1 VAVGFISLY
10 GAPMATIHWFRR
22 DLRLSDNPALLAAI
36 EEAASSADPRVV
48 PLFILDPTEFS
59 ELGPVRGAYLVR
71 SLNELGKSLNRNLL
85 IRHGDP
91 RQVLPEVISA
101 SQASSVHIA
110 AAYEPAVAKLDAE
123 LEKLISVPL
132 IRTGSP
138 YAVAPTRVTKED
150 GTPYRVFT
158 PFYRAWSNH
167 GWRLPAPTPTFTNW
181 WMPLECHGRPTEP
194 ELGNLELP
202 AAGEQAAL
210 ERWETFKSLGLK
222 NYAEDRNR
230 ADLISGTSRLSIP
243 LRFGEIHPR
252 TILKDLKPADEV
264 YKKEICW
271 REFYADVLHHNPHTI
286 SENLNKQYD
295 LMPWESGKVAD
306 QNFEA
311 WCYGKTGYPFVD
323 AGMRQLLAEGW
334 MHNRVRMVVASFLV
348 KDLHL
353 DWRRGAKWFMQW
365 LADGD
370 IASNQHGWQWTAG
383 SGTDASP
390 FYRVFNPITQ
400 GLKFDPT
407 GEYVRRYIPELSH
420 LAGETAHE
428 PWKVEAGYAQGYPL
442 QIVDHSIER
451 VRALADYEKT
461 KKN

>member
-1 VAVGFISLY
+1 
-10 GAPMATIHWFRR
+10 MATIHWFRR

-36 EEAASSADPRVV
+36 EEAAASADPRVV
-48 PLFILDPTEFS
+48 PLFILDPDQWQQ
-59 ELGPVRGAYLVR
+59 LGPVRGAYLVR

-85 IRHGDP
+85 IRHGSP
-91 RQVLPEVISA
+91 TEVLPEVISA
-101 SQASSVHIA
+101 AKATSVHISADYVPEVLA
-110 AAYEPAVAKLDAE
+110 ADLA
-123 LEKLISVPL
+123 LEKQLSVPL

-138 YAVAPTRVTKED
+138 YAVAPGRVRKDD
-150 GTPYRVFT
+150 GTPYRVYT
-158 PFYRAWSNH
+158 PYYKAWLVH
-167 GWRLPAPTPTFTNW
+167 GWRLPAVTPTFTNW

-194 ELGNLELP
+194 DIGALQLP
-202 AAGEQAAL
+202 AAGEAAAL
-210 ERWETFKSLGLK
+210 AQWEKFRDTTLI

-230 ADLISGTSRLSIP
+230 PDFIHGTSRLSIP

-252 TILKDLKPADEV
+252 TILQDLTDKDEV

-295 LMPWESGKVAD
+295 LMPWETGKAAER
-306 QNFEA
+306 NFEA
-311 WCYGKTGYPFVD
+311 WCHGRTGYPFVD

-334 MHNRVRMVVASFLV
+334 MHNRVRMVVASFLI
-348 KDLHL
+348 KDLHI
-353 DWRRGAKWFMQW
+353 DWRRGADWFMQW

-400 GLKFDPT
+400 GIKFDPN
-407 GEYVRRYIPELSH
+407 GDYVRKYVPELAH
-420 LAGETAHE
+420 LPGETAHE
-428 PWKVEAGYAQGYPL
+428 PWKVTDGYKFNYPKT
-442 QIVDHSIER
+442 IVDHSVER
-451 VRALADYEKT
+451 VRALADYEKI
-461 KKN
+461 KKS